1 MSFTKQTRI
10 FFYQYKTS
18 LEVSPNLKWEFLSET
33 NPIMDWEIKKPAK
46 GEDCHIIYHNYTSDI
61 LPFDYLIETGG
72 PYPEVPRNYI
82 FQKYGVH
89 PGFIATEE
97 ILKIKMANEDEK
109 INFRM

>member
-1 MSFTKQTRI
+1 MS
-10 FFYQYKTS
+10 
-18 LEVSPNLKWEFLSET
+18 EA
-33 NPIMDWEIKKPAK
+33 NPAMDWEIKKPAK
-46 GEDCHIIYHNYTSDI
+46 GGDCHIIYHNYTSDI

-72 PYPEVPRNYI
+72 PYPEVPSNYI

-89 PGFIATEE
+89 PDFVATED